1 MVDLPWILHH
11 LSVEQLN
18 HFQLL
23 NFEWNQTKKSL
34 FLSIFFFFCSKRTV
48 FLCCSTANVQ
58 SSERNPIPRSL
69 VDCVRVRHRMIYAEY
84 ARQPAKIP
92 RIRVFIFYWINFV
105 FYSVF
110 CFFFLVL
117 FWMPVIRW
125 LTFFR
130 QINRGKRGAEGTNA
144 VNLNLWQNAWTNPSA
159 YTYIFIVEIRNYG
172 DDDENGDSLTPSH
185 GRLVVIC
192 LTVPRPSASRFLC
205 AENRRSS
212 LRSSSLSEWQ

>member
-34 FLSIFFFFCSKRTV
+34 FLSIFFFLVQNEQFFCVVRQRMCSQAKGIRFRGRWLIV
-48 FLCCSTANVQ
+48 FGCGTGWYMQSMHVNQPKFHASAFSFFIEST
-58 SSERNPIPRSL
+58 SFSIP
-69 VDCVRVRHRMIYAEY
+69 
-84 ARQPAKIP
+84 
-92 RIRVFIFYWINFV
+92 FFV
-105 FYSVF
+105 FY
-110 CFFFLVL
+110 FFLVL

-130 QINRGKRGAEGTNA
+130 QINRGKRGAEGTKA

-159 YTYIFIVEIRNYG
+159 SIYLLWKYG
-172 DDDENGDSLTPSH
+172 IM
-185 GRLVVIC
+185 VMMMKMVIH
-192 LTVPRPSASRFLC
+192 LPHRMVDWL
-205 AENRRSS
+205 
-212 LRSSSLSEWQ
+212 

>member
-1 MVDLPWILHH
+1 ME
-11 LSVEQLN
+11 S
-18 HFQLL
+18 
-23 NFEWNQTKKSL
+23 NQKIVIPIN
-34 FLSIFFFFCSKRTV
+34 IFFFGSKRTV

-92 RIRVFIFYWINFV
+92 RIRIFIFYWINFV

-159 YTYIFIVEIRNYG
+159 YIYLLWKYG
-172 DDDENGDSLTPSH
+172 IM
-185 GRLVVIC
+185 VMMMKMVIH
-192 LTVPRPSASRFLC
+192 LPHRMVDWL
-205 AENRRSS
+205 
-212 LRSSSLSEWQ
+212 